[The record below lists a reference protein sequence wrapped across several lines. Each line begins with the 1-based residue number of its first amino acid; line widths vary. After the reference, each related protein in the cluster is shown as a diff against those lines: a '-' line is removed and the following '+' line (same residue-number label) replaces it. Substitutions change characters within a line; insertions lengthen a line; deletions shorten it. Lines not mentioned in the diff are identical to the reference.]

1 MRKVAIIGI
10 SVLGIGIFFSI
21 LTVFDYVEHLKTKA
35 YLETVCNNPGTNC
48 PLEDPWSLLPH
59 GIPALSSLVIG
70 SLILSLSVNKYDSQ
84 R

>member
-1 MRKVAIIGI
+1 MRKLAIIGV

-21 LTVFDYVEHLKTKA
+21 LTGFDYAEHLKTKA

-48 PLEDPWSLLPH
+48 PLEDSWSLLPP
-59 GIPALSSLVIG
+59 GLPALSSLIIG
-70 SLILSLSVNKYDSQ
+70 SLILSLSMNKYDSQ